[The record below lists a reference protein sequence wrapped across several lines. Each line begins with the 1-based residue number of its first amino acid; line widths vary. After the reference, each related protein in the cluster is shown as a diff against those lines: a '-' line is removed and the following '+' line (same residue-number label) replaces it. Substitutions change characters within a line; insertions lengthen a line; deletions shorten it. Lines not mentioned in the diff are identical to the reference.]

1 MVNNIL
7 IKRALLPELTKH
19 LDKQEITLL
28 VGPRQAGKTTL
39 LHILENECKSRGI
52 ATLFLSLDSEENK
65 NHVVSQEALINRLRL
80 QFGTE
85 RGYVFLDEIQRK
97 DNAGLFLKGIY
108 DMGLPYKFIVSGS
121 GSMDLKAKMR
131 ESLAGRKLVFEVYP
145 LSFYEFSDFQ
155 TEYQYSD
162 KLPDFFLIDT
172 TRYSRLL
179 TEYLDFGGYPRVV
192 LEQTLAG
199 KHRVIDEIYQSYIEK
214 DISALLRIERL
225 DAFRD
230 IVKILAGQQ
239 GQPFSY
245 LELSSTVG
253 ISYET
258 VRNYLWYLE
267 ETFVMERVTPFF
279 RNTRK
284 EIIKSPTMYFTDLG
298 LRNYSAGV
306 FGREHITRD
315 KGFAFQ
321 NMVYLMLRQM
331 TLHTSMHIHS
341 WRTKDGA
348 EVDFVID
355 TSASPLAIEVKYS
368 SFRTPVIGKSLR
380 SFIKRYNPPRAYVV
394 TKDYSHEIKVDA
406 TIVHFVPVYA
416 MSDIL
421 PKLF

>member
-1 MVNNIL
+1 MIRRS
-7 IKRALLPELTKH
+7 ILPELIKH
-19 LDKQEITLL
+19 LDKKEITLL

-39 LHILENECKSRGI
+39 LYMLEEECRSRGSS
-52 ATLFLSLDSEENK
+52 TLFLSLDSEEDK
-65 NHVVSQEALINRLRL
+65 NYFVSQEALINRLRL

-85 RGYVFLDEIQRK
+85 QGYVFLDEIQRK
-97 DNAGLFLKGIY
+97 ENAGLFLKGIY

-131 ESLAGRKLVFEVYP
+131 ESLAGRKLVFEIYP

-155 TEYQYSD
+155 TEYRYSG
-162 KLPDFFLIDT
+162 KLSDFFAIDT

-192 LEQTLAG
+192 LEQTLTG
-199 KHRVIDEIYQSYIEK
+199 KHRIIDEIYQSYIEK

-230 IVKILAGQQ
+230 IVKILASQQ

-267 ETFVMERVTPFF
+267 ETFVMERVTPYF
-279 RNTRK
+279 RNARK
-284 EIIKSPTMYFTDLG
+284 EIVKSPTMYFTDLG

-306 FGREHITRD
+306 FGREHFPRD
-315 KGFAFQ
+315 GGFSFQ
-321 NMVYLMLRQM
+321 NLVYLMLRQM
-331 TLHTSMHIHS
+331 TLHTSMRIHS

-348 EVDFVID
+348 EVDFVVDAGSYPI
-355 TSASPLAIEVKYS
+355 AVEVKYS
-368 SFRTPVIGKSLR
+368 SFRSPVIGKSLH
-380 SFIKRYNPPRAYVV
+380 SFIKRYHPPHAYIV
-394 TKDYSHEIKVDA
+394 TKDYTHEVYGDA
-406 TIVHFVPVYA
+406 TAVHFVPLYA
-416 MSDIL
+416 LSEL
-421 PKLF
+421 LSKL